1 MSDRIKTLYGQL
13 VRNGY
18 DLGGY
23 EKFNA
28 AMHDSNRRRS
38 LYNQLVANRA
48 DLGGYEKFSSVVETA
63 PRTTP
68 SAPQKKRDVVADTI
82 NMLRT
87 PSSQYTRPQP
97 SKSAGTFE
105 MPSKYDVYHN
115 MPDAV
120 KRYQTPTPLKPEAV
134 MPSVPSGAAESVW
147 AAADKAAG
155 AEVRKKVDEG
165 WSWDKILRMLS
176 SGASVTGGLG
186 DDNAQAIET
195 TSVAHLKTHDL
206 QKLSDQAWAALG
218 SKQQQSIINDSY
230 IYLKE
235 QYPDAD
241 DKALVDAAR
250 KMARAKSDEQ
260 MYNLAVEK
268 NMPKSVGEFF
278 LRKAA
283 AASSFGSLSKGY
295 ASMMA
300 GTRGDME
307 AEDTAL
313 QKYGAKHKV
322 ADIAG
327 SVAGFAVDPLTYAS
341 GAVGGAATKVTLWAG
356 GKVLSEAAARKMS
369 QTLGGKL
376 LLGAVSGAANFGTFE
391 AGGEALNQYKWGGT
405 LNVDPET
412 GRYVVG
418 DFSLGKVA
426 SQMGHGLTMGGLT
439 GAFGTWLGNVSTK
452 AAQATS
458 STLGKLGVRAGEL
471 GVGLVGEG
479 TIFATPEFIS
489 TYGDYND
496 VIKSVSDK
504 NSPNYIADDKER
516 SKYIAELKAQR
527 GERMMDIWQDNL
539 AMIAGFKAQH
549 AIKSAGRTISELA
562 ASRRGKV
569 GFVERM
575 GRMLDGHP
583 SLALSKEEQT
593 ELDKHGYG
601 DLTQMVK
608 EYKAYAQK
616 DGDLPYNKITQLLND
631 KNVSEAARAK
641 MYYYVTG
648 HSLPMSAVIA
658 SNVIDNGDKT
668 YTVQSLGDNGV
679 ITSRTY
685 GSRKRADYEKARI
698 DRQAELNGVAMAEQM
713 FDNMDKAERLKAVCT
728 RLAQDKGVSPETL
741 LWLTRKDPKQMTAA
755 EKRWIKEIEDA
766 ANEDA
771 PQGENATVR
780 HIKGVILDEY
790 GVDVDKA
797 LRKAADSRT
806 DAEKTA
812 ISAYN
817 NELAQAVA
825 ERKNAI
831 SQGETTDAYRRGYEA
846 DTQGMRDAYVAQMY
860 EPSEDNAETLR
871 GVESQIM
878 ESAKYQ
884 AALERDEL
892 TQMTHKD
899 GSIHLAT
906 LKEKDKDGNG
916 KQVYIVDGDIVM
928 KEDGSG
934 IDADASSK
942 SVIIYD
948 PATGEKKMVSPTAVD
963 GIESLGEVKTA
974 EQREAEINAR
984 MQDTIQRGKDWLEG
998 NVANPVGMQIQLGD
1012 GRIATIEAMHEDGKS
1027 AIATLPDGT
1036 QFLVPKDVL
1045 QRIVNNGQYA
1055 DYKARR
1061 DAEAGKREAEQDTE
1075 SAPETATEGGQP
1087 LPEESSPKE
1096 EESREY
1102 AQGDVFDVVVDGNK
1116 MHAEIVSPKDADG
1129 RFVVNVD
1136 DGESMRTLYVTPEE
1150 LAAMEYREE
1159 SSPKAEET
1167 RLATEGSSEKAL
1179 ERGEQPTEEHTPTAL
1194 ERIPRDEKGN
1204 AQFHD
1209 VDTETA
1215 WDGLVEMSG
1224 NEETAHRVAE
1234 ASLANAERKLK
1245 AAKAL
1250 KEKGETPEELL
1261 RSIRENEAAVA
1272 EAQRTVDA
1280 WKAIVG
1286 EKSRREEAA
1295 KAEAERIATEKAEAE
1310 RKAAEERERAE
1321 AEEKARIEA
1330 EKKEAERIA
1339 AEKAEE
1345 EARVEAERKAE
1356 EERIAKQK
1364 AEEKTEEAESDKEE
1378 AEKQMDDEEPKPV
1391 GSGVFGNIYN
1401 QFKGKVKEAFD
1412 FLMKHKGGDLLGV
1425 FHRKDVGDI
1434 DLVWGDENG
1443 GLAHILNKH
1452 VGEGKSFANVDEAMS
1467 HIQNIIGTGKNDFED
1482 GDKIVFRKGSELVT
1496 VRKNF
1501 REGGKK
1507 IADKNWVLTA
1517 YDKEAADN
1525 GNRVTTKV
1533 IEGKAT
1539 PHTASIGKGS
1549 KKAEKKQKKQSVFD
1563 KAKEIADK
1571 EEKKRKAE
1579 AEDDSAL
1586 GQATRAV
1593 GKKKKVNL
1601 FKYTASK
1608 IISYPALRG
1617 VHYANGYAYAS
1628 DGYIL
1633 FKEKAD
1639 YPKEW
1644 EGTTRDKDGNLIDGK
1659 YPDTEKAIHRLV
1671 HIPDKEAVSLPS
1683 KEVLDF
1689 AIAASKKLKGEA
1701 IPVAIDGIFFNAVNL
1716 KKFLEAVASK
1726 GMDKV
1731 VYRHPMLYATNGK
1744 DEIVMMPTVNTL
1756 EGALDIADRME
1767 SAGLPKE
1774 QIDAWKAHIE
1784 AADKKMSLEDFKK
1797 AVENAKKEGVR
1808 HTEAEKPKE
1817 QPLTEAERKDAE
1829 EVAGALGY
1837 RVEWVDTMEENGT
1850 IDADKKVIR
1859 IAKDAE
1865 NPLVQVLGHEVAHG
1879 VRRMI
1884 GGKFRALQKAAK
1896 EVVGEKEW
1904 NERIGKK
1911 RKLNAYA
1918 EGKLAEEVTCDIVG
1932 EALNNNDAL
1941 KRLAESLRGER
1952 GILARLRDAVVR
1964 MVEYFKNR
1972 GDKEGVRRMK
1982 AADKLLAELESALKE
1997 GVAPEQVKPEGVDRS
2012 EREGKKDDKT
2022 LYGVHNISEDKLR
2035 KAMKL
2040 GGLANPSMAVVD
2052 KDKGTHEGFGAISLI
2067 APSSLVDKQTGHT
2080 AGTWITDA
2088 YTQRYPSVERVMSD
2102 KGYEKFKSWVDGLDF
2117 AEKEKKEIMRQA
2129 TDAMESDKDLAWELM
2144 YLREK
2149 GVDVKGYTSEVDYPW
2164 EKIIEEYPSVEDII
2178 KAMDHNAELKETVTK
2193 LAKVEITVPIY
2204 KAVSADVRRRFK
2216 EETGEN
2222 ASPLNPIIRKR
2233 THDIYNRDYAPKL
2246 LDENGMPKASDVRK
2260 VIGQMVEKY
2269 NATKKVDF
2277 NKSKSK
2283 ASTYVHDNGL
2293 YADYLKWQ
2301 EGKLEEF
2308 GTQGRIFRGYKND
2321 GTRKYVP
2328 ETLSNVSKAM
2338 KEESQGQTNGSEY
2351 TSFGSFIAKLA
2362 PRVDSKEEMRGS
2374 KSRLD
2379 ADEAKQEFYEK
2390 WESTYYDLAK
2400 ELHSDV
2406 FSGEARLHDI
2416 VLQSDPK
2423 RYAKKEY
2430 GITLS
2435 PSFLKRLEALKK
2447 AIREDLKS
2455 AYFETKFERPV
2466 MLNEFAAAVVPK
2478 GIGDDVRKG
2487 LEDAGLVLYEY
2498 DPAKKGDRERAA
2510 NEASASDGIRFNRSE
2525 KTELTAEEREL
2536 RDNLVERMRKGG
2548 LDVVT
2553 DSEEMQRVIDTE
2565 NERTRNMFVG
2575 EKGATEADKAEEAS
2589 TRLDNLSVARRMEGA
2604 EKDAKAIKMATGW
2617 ERGTDGKWR
2626 YETSDIK
2633 LKPFEEWMNKKNLK
2647 LGDIIDSD
2655 SGLFEMY
2662 PELKDFKVTRGKG
2675 KSTNAAIYTGLG
2687 KIEINF
2693 SKFKPYMSIPSNREK
2708 IDGILHRVINH
2719 EIQHAIQDSEGFAQG
2734 VSPNAFRPDAPVGK
2748 LREMEEADGRMVE
2761 RYNAMSYTEKAL
2773 GEGVRLKERILENRK
2788 EYNALASKYR
2798 FGMDGYTR
2806 AAGEV
2811 EARNTE
2817 KRIGM
2822 TEEERK
2828 ASLASETEDVARED
2842 QILLGVD
2849 NADGEQRFL
2858 RTADGEVYGLVK
2870 DGRIYLDP
2878 KVATSETAVHEY
2890 THLWGDMLRRKDSE
2904 QWSHTVKELKN
2915 SVLWEEVKELY
2926 PELKTDDE
2934 IADEVLSTFSGRRGA
2949 ERLRE
2954 EARRVADGDGGVF
2967 TKAKAMAALENV
2979 KNAIARFWE
2988 GVARMF
2994 GINRYRSAEE
3004 LADMAMKDLLDSKNP
3019 MKDESGMRKRGE
3031 VGETLATSGTY
3042 FSGGGLLEAGLKGA
3056 IDPKVAVEFSEKI
3069 AGVYADNHGNHIVVA
3084 DVRDV
3089 DPKKLVGAVDGGEV
3103 QYFHASPVCK
3113 NFSKAKREGG
3123 EVELDK
3129 ETALSTA
3136 EFIAKTRPKVVT
3148 IENVKGYRNSE
3159 ALKIITDELTRQGYD
3174 WDADVYNTADYGG
3187 YTKRER
3193 LIVRAKRD
3201 GKLPPKPEKLPE
3213 ELRKKGWYSA
3223 VEDLIPHL
3231 EEKKTGVPQ
3240 GTDERL
3246 KNSGIDYRTIDKP
3259 LYVFG
3264 RGYANKTVGH
3274 AFADELLPTL
3284 TTGGGD
3290 IIIMPDGRVLKASP
3304 RVLAR
3309 VTGLPDTYKMPETDQ
3324 LSHTIV
3330 GNGIP
3335 TQLTE
3340 GVIAPLLDNA
3350 IPSAERATKRE
3361 SVFDVA
3367 DRVSQ
3372 NLEERTRAMGSR
3384 VEKRMADVAQKLE
3397 GKELSME
3404 QKAVVDVFSGKSD
3417 NQKFSVERED
3427 GKKQT
3432 YLLKQGNEEKA
3443 GAKHSLYRHYG
3454 TNTGV
3459 ITADDVLKIPQV
3471 LERGERIEKAKGGK
3485 KMAVYTM
3492 DVDGAKFTVY
3502 TRIGKD
3508 YETIDDFYSN
3518 KKGSERYVLRNTDGV
3533 NNTPEGAHNPDSEP
3547 SAKVEDK
3554 SESPKLFGEEIID
3567 DGKKGSDST
3576 DRSVRENPKNE
3587 DKPRYS
3593 RKPGESIF
3601 DYASRVSEDVDRS
3614 VRERVSARDEYEK
3627 KVKSKGFQTKEA
3639 LQNSMLGLQEF
3650 MSAIDHASGNKRYIE
3665 DIPDF
3670 ENPILGENRLSS
3682 VNKEEMHQVAKTQF
3696 KPLMSAVAKLSGNGK
3711 ESGEL
3716 YDYMFAKHGLERDA
3730 VMRQREAQK
3739 EFDKYQKANPKG
3751 TKTIGDF
3758 VASLEGKDYAGLT
3771 ALTAEDGRV
3780 KSIQSQIDA
3789 IDEQMEVTDNQ
3800 LLLHYLGGQK
3810 KRLKVDLL
3818 NAARDAA
3825 DDIRKAFESNPS
3837 HDRSDINELWSR
3849 VNEVNGN
3856 TLRKLYESGMLTKEA
3871 YNDISSM
3878 YTNYIPMRGFDQT
3891 TSADA
3896 YAYLTHGDS
3905 AFNAPIKTAKGR
3917 SSKADNPIAYM
3928 QAMAE
3933 SAIMQGN
3940 RNVLVKQKMLNFVRN
3955 HPSDLASV
3963 SDVWLQYDS
3972 VADEWKPV
3980 FPDNIDANDSA
3991 SVVAQKMKAFED
4003 KMEQRAENFPNL
4015 VIRSNEAPDIPYK
4028 VVEKGQLNEHQVL
4041 VKQNGKSYII
4051 TVNGSP
4057 RAAQAANGLTN
4068 PDTDLTGA
4076 IGKVFEGAEAL
4087 NRQLSS
4093 LYTTL
4098 NPDFIGSNYVRDAL
4112 YSNTMVYVKEGAKY
4126 GGFFNLNFAKY
4137 NPAEMANLYA
4147 RYNKGSLDTSNETHR
4162 LFLEFMQNGGET
4174 GFVNLKQIEK
4184 RKSEIAK
4191 AIKRDGRISAA
4202 QIWGGLSDAVD
4213 FANRAVENSARFA
4226 AYVTSRKSGRSV
4238 GRSVYD
4244 AKEISVNFNRK
4255 GSGSKFMGAEGQTKA
4270 GNAAAFVSGA
4280 GRGLYIF
4287 WNAGL
4292 QGLTNFSRQIGRHPG
4307 RALTLASL
4315 LFGFGALMSYLGNR
4329 DDDDENNYF
4338 NLPKYIR
4345 RSNVCYK
4352 IGDLFVTIPLPVEYR
4367 AFYGL
4372 GELASSTLAGK
4383 EDGTTKDI
4391 AKEAVS
4397 QVSQLFPIDFVE
4409 GGGGLHALIPSA
4421 VKPIVEAETNTAWTG
4436 LPIYKDNDFN
4446 KNMPEYTKVYKTA
4459 NGYLVEIA
4467 RALNDATGG
4476 NKYKKGFI
4484 DINPAK
4490 MEYVLKGMLGGA
4502 FSFPDKLVKT
4512 TETIMGDR
4520 EFDWRN
4526 TPFANRFVKNADE
4539 RTEYK
4544 SLNEQYFKLKDEMDV
4559 VKQQLKGFE
4568 KEADAGNEKYE
4579 KALLQLEDSK
4589 DYERLELFK
4598 DYEKE
4603 LKGLNDELKE
4613 LRMSPD
4619 YDKAEEKELQKEIAE
4634 QQRQLLDEMREIKK

>member
-1 MSDRIKTLYGQL
+1 MYVKLLTNNFLS
-13 VRNGY
+13 
-18 DLGGY
+18 
-23 EKFNA
+23 EKA
-28 AMHDSNRRRS
+28 VGKSES
-38 LYNQLVANRA
+38 
-48 DLGGYEKFSSVVETA
+48 K
-63 PRTTP
+63 
-68 SAPQKKRDVVADTI
+68 DVHLAV
-82 NMLRT
+82 LR
-87 PSSQYTRPQP
+87 
-97 SKSAGTFE
+97 
-105 MPSKYDVYHN
+105 V
-115 MPDAV
+115 
-120 KRYQTPTPLKPEAV
+120 LPEV
-134 MPSVPSGAAESVW
+134 IRESVD
-147 AAADKAAG
+147 AERHADY
-155 AEVRKKVDEG
+155 RK
-165 WSWDKILRMLS
+165 
-176 SGASVTGGLG
+176 
-186 DDNAQAIET
+186 
-195 TSVAHLKTHDL
+195 
-206 QKLSDQAWAALG
+206 
-218 SKQQQSIINDSY
+218 
-230 IYLKE
+230 
-235 QYPDAD
+235 
-241 DKALVDAAR
+241 
-250 KMARAKSDEQ
+250 
-260 MYNLAVEK
+260 
-268 NMPKSVGEFF
+268 GE
-278 LRKAA
+278 
-283 AASSFGSLSKGY
+283 
-295 ASMMA
+295 
-300 GTRGDME
+300 
-307 AEDTAL
+307 
-313 QKYGAKHKV
+313 
-322 ADIAG
+322 
-327 SVAGFAVDPLTYAS
+327 
-341 GAVGGAATKVTLWAG
+341 G
-356 GKVLSEAAARKMS
+356 GK
-369 QTLGGKL
+369 
-376 LLGAVSGAANFGTFE
+376 GTE
-391 AGGEALNQYKWGGT
+391 
-405 LNVDPET
+405 
-412 GRYVVG
+412 
-418 DFSLGKVA
+418 
-426 SQMGHGLTMGGLT
+426 
-439 GAFGTWLGNVSTK
+439 
-452 AAQATS
+452 
-458 STLGKLGVRAGEL
+458 
-471 GVGLVGEG
+471 
-479 TIFATPEFIS
+479 
-489 TYGDYND
+489 
-496 VIKSVSDK
+496 
-504 NSPNYIADDKER
+504 
-516 SKYIAELKAQR
+516 
-527 GERMMDIWQDNL
+527 GERRD
-539 AMIAGFKAQH
+539 
-549 AIKSAGRTISELA
+549 AGRIVA
-562 ASRRGKV
+562 VNQGK
-569 GFVERM
+569 R
-575 GRMLDGHP
+575 
-583 SLALSKEEQT
+583 
-593 ELDKHGYG
+593 
-601 DLTQMVK
+601 
-608 EYKAYAQK
+608 
-616 DGDLPYNKITQLLND
+616 
-631 KNVSEAARAK
+631 
-641 MYYYVTG
+641 
-648 HSLPMSAVIA
+648 
-658 SNVIDNGDKT
+658 
-668 YTVQSLGDNGV
+668 
-679 ITSRTY
+679 
-685 GSRKRADYEKARI
+685 
-698 DRQAELNGVAMAEQM
+698 
-713 FDNMDKAERLKAVCT
+713 
-728 RLAQDKGVSPETL
+728 
-741 LWLTRKDPKQMTAA
+741 
-755 EKRWIKEIEDA
+755 
-766 ANEDA
+766 
-771 PQGENATVR
+771 
-780 HIKGVILDEY
+780 
-790 GVDVDKA
+790 
-797 LRKAADSRT
+797 
-806 DAEKTA
+806 
-812 ISAYN
+812 
-817 NELAQAVA
+817 
-825 ERKNAI
+825 
-831 SQGETTDAYRRGYEA
+831 
-846 DTQGMRDAYVAQMY
+846 
-860 EPSEDNAETLR
+860 
-871 GVESQIM
+871 
-878 ESAKYQ
+878 
-884 AALERDEL
+884 
-892 TQMTHKD
+892 
-899 GSIHLAT
+899 
-906 LKEKDKDGNG
+906 
-916 KQVYIVDGDIVM
+916 
-928 KEDGSG
+928 DGSG
-934 IDADASSK
+934 VDADASSK

-984 MQDTIQRGKDWLEG
+984 MQDTIQRSKDWLEG

-1036 QFLVPKDVL
+1036 QFLVPNDVL

-1061 DAEAGKREAEQDTE
+1061 DAEASKREAEQSTE
-1075 SAPETATEGGQP
+1075 SAPETATEGGQS
-1087 LPEESSPKE
+1087 LPEEASPK

-1150 LAAMEYREE
+1150 LATMEYKEPKEE
-1159 SSPKAEET
+1159 PLTESENPRTIDTEEPPISN
-1167 RLATEGSSEKAL
+1167 AA
-1179 ERGEQPTEEHTPTAL
+1179 PTEHTPTAL

-1224 NEETAHRVAE
+1224 NEETAHKVAE

-1261 RSIRENEAAVA
+1261 RSIKENEAAAA

-1321 AEEKARIEA
+1321 KEEKTRIEA

-1356 EERIAKQK
+1356 EERKTKEEERKERDENGQPFVVSSDGTTTFGEITEDTGLTAAPIKLSEGVADEKGNGYGLRHIEARHGDQIRKAGFSSVEEFVKYVASNYDKHNIKIGKKRANGVQTYLIQAEDEHSNMLYVELSKDGSYWNVNSGGIFRKGYAEKKKDVGQNTEHPTSATTLQDKSFVQTDNDNGSQSADTHSDKQHPSADK
-1364 AEEKTEEAESDKEE
+1364 GTTLAADQQTSDKESTKKVADSEGENTLKAKIE
-1378 AEKQMDDEEPKPV
+1378 AASADVNTEPTEA
-1391 GSGVFGNIYN
+1391 
-1401 QFKGKVKEAFD
+1401 QKEAGNYKKGHVQVGTFD
-1412 FLMKHKGGDLLGV
+1412 ITIEQPEGSIRRGTDADGKKWESKMHNTYGYFRGTEGVDGDHIDVFLSNDIDGWNGRKVFVVDQYNPDGTFDEHKVMLGFNDMDEAKSDYLANYEKGWENGRRIDISSTNIEDFEKWIDSSHRKTKPFSEYSSVNKETVATDKGGE
-1425 FHRKDVGDI
+1425 K
-1434 DLVWGDENG
+1434 
-1443 GLAHILNKH
+1443 
-1452 VGEGKSFANVDEAMS
+1452 
-1467 HIQNIIGTGKNDFED
+1467 
-1482 GDKIVFRKGSELVT
+1482 
-1496 VRKNF
+1496 
-1501 REGGKK
+1501 
-1507 IADKNWVLTA
+1507 
-1517 YDKEAADN
+1517 
-1525 GNRVTTKV
+1525 
-1533 IEGKAT
+1533 
-1539 PHTASIGKGS
+1539 P
-1549 KKAEKKQKKQSVFD
+1549 EKKQEKQSVFD

-1579 AEDDSAL
+1579 AD
-1586 GQATRAV
+1586 
-1593 GKKKKVNL
+1593 
-1601 FKYTASK
+1601 
-1608 IISYPALRG
+1608 
-1617 VHYANGYAYAS
+1617 
-1628 DGYIL
+1628 
-1633 FKEKAD
+1633 
-1639 YPKEW
+1639 
-1644 EGTTRDKDGNLIDGK
+1644 
-1659 YPDTEKAIHRLV
+1659 
-1671 HIPDKEAVSLPS
+1671 
-1683 KEVLDF
+1683 
-1689 AIAASKKLKGEA
+1689 
-1701 IPVAIDGIFFNAVNL
+1701 
-1716 KKFLEAVASK
+1716 
-1726 GMDKV
+1726 
-1731 VYRHPMLYATNGK
+1731 
-1744 DEIVMMPTVNTL
+1744 
-1756 EGALDIADRME
+1756 
-1767 SAGLPKE
+1767 
-1774 QIDAWKAHIE
+1774 
-1784 AADKKMSLEDFKK
+1784 
-1797 AVENAKKEGVR
+1797 
-1808 HTEAEKPKE
+1808 KPK
-1817 QPLTEAERKDAE
+1817 QKPLTEAERKDAE

-1837 RVEWVDTMEENGT
+1837 RVEWVDTMAENGT

-1879 VRRMI
+1879 VKRMD
-1884 GGKFRALQKAAK
+1884 GGKFKALQKAAM

-1904 NERIGKK
+1904 NERIEKK

-1932 EALNNNDAL
+1932 EALNDKDAL

-1952 GILARLRDAVVR
+1952 GILARLRDAVAR

-1982 AADKLLAELESALKE
+1982 AADKLLAEFESALKE
-1997 GVAPEQVKPEGVDRS
+1997 GVAPEQVKPEDVDRS
-2012 EREGKKDDKT
+2012 VRE
-2022 LYGVHNISEDKLR
+2022 
-2035 KAMKL
+2035 
-2040 GGLANPSMAVVD
+2040 
-2052 KDKGTHEGFGAISLI
+2052 
-2067 APSSLVDKQTGHT
+2067 
-2080 AGTWITDA
+2080 
-2088 YTQRYPSVERVMSD
+2088 
-2102 KGYEKFKSWVDGLDF
+2102 
-2117 AEKEKKEIMRQA
+2117 
-2129 TDAMESDKDLAWELM
+2129 
-2144 YLREK
+2144 
-2149 GVDVKGYTSEVDYPW
+2149 
-2164 EKIIEEYPSVEDII
+2164 
-2178 KAMDHNAELKETVTK
+2178 
-2193 LAKVEITVPIY
+2193 
-2204 KAVSADVRRRFK
+2204 
-2216 EETGEN
+2216 
-2222 ASPLNPIIRKR
+2222 
-2233 THDIYNRDYAPKL
+2233 
-2246 LDENGMPKASDVRK
+2246 
-2260 VIGQMVEKY
+2260 
-2269 NATKKVDF
+2269 
-2277 NKSKSK
+2277 
-2283 ASTYVHDNGL
+2283 
-2293 YADYLKWQ
+2293 
-2301 EGKLEEF
+2301 
-2308 GTQGRIFRGYKND
+2308 
-2321 GTRKYVP
+2321 
-2328 ETLSNVSKAM
+2328 
-2338 KEESQGQTNGSEY
+2338 
-2351 TSFGSFIAKLA
+2351 
-2362 PRVDSKEEMRGS
+2362 
-2374 KSRLD
+2374 
-2379 ADEAKQEFYEK
+2379 
-2390 WESTYYDLAK
+2390 
-2400 ELHSDV
+2400 
-2406 FSGEARLHDI
+2406 
-2416 VLQSDPK
+2416 
-2423 RYAKKEY
+2423 
-2430 GITLS
+2430 
-2435 PSFLKRLEALKK
+2435 
-2447 AIREDLKS
+2447 
-2455 AYFETKFERPV
+2455 
-2466 MLNEFAAAVVPK
+2466 
-2478 GIGDDVRKG
+2478 
-2487 LEDAGLVLYEY
+2487 
-2498 DPAKKGDRERAA
+2498 
-2510 NEASASDGIRFNRSE
+2510 NRSE

-2575 EKGATEADKAEEAS
+2575 EKGATEADKAEEVS
-2589 TRLDNLSVARRMEGA
+2589 TRLDNLSVARRMEEA
-2604 EKDAKAIKMATGW
+2604 KKDAKTIKMATGW
-2617 ERGTDGKWR
+2617 ERGSDGKWR

-2633 LKPFEEWMNKKNLK
+2633 PKPFEEWMDKKNLK

-2662 PELKDFKVTRGKG
+2662 PKLKDFKVTRGKG

-2708 IDGILHRVINH
+2708 INGILHRVINH

-2734 VSPNAFRPDAPVGK
+2734 VSPNAFRPDAPIGK
-2748 LREMEEADGRMVE
+2748 LIEMEEADGRMVE

-2822 TEEERK
+2822 TEEERR

-2858 RTADGEVYGLVK
+2858 RTAGGEVYGLVK

-2878 KVATSETAVHEY
+2878 KVATAETAVHEY

-2954 EARRVADGDGGVF
+2954 EARRVAEGDGGVF
-2967 TKAKAMAALENV
+2967 TKAKAIETLERV
-2979 KNAIARFWE
+2979 KEAIARFWE

-3042 FSGGGLLEAGLKGA
+3042 FSGGGLLEAGLKGV

-3174 WDADVYNTADYGG
+3174 WDADVYNAADYGG

-3372 NLEERTRAMGSR
+3372 NLDERTRAMRSDEIDRKYPNWLDGTTTDSGR
-3384 VEKRMADVAQKLE
+3384 HSTQVEGTR
-3397 GKELSME
+3397 
-3404 QKAVVDVFSGKSD
+3404 
-3417 NQKFSVERED
+3417 R
-3427 GKKQT
+3427 T
-3432 YLLKQGNEEKA
+3432 YNKVG
-3443 GAKHSLYRHYG
+3443 
-3454 TNTGV
+3454 
-3459 ITADDVLKIPQV
+3459 DW
-3471 LERGERIEKAKGGK
+3471 IEKN
-3485 KMAVYTM
+3485 
-3492 DVDGAKFTVY
+3492 
-3502 TRIGKD
+3502 IGKD
-3508 YETIDDFYSN
+3508 VKILDASSGLGYGTADLKKRGFNIEDVEPYQSEERKKNNPATYSSYDDIPKDYDVIISN
-3518 KKGSERYVLRNTDGV
+3518 AVLNVIPDNWRRDVLHNMADHLKPGGIMFINTRK
-3533 NNTPEGAHNPDSEP
+3533 A
-3547 SAKVEDK
+3547 
-3554 SESPKLFGEEIID
+3554 GEERSIKDKIELD
-3567 DGKKGSDST
+3567 SPQEVLVKRNGKIASYQRFFAPKELKEWVEKELGNGYEVETANDNNSGTKGLAAVVVKKTDADI

-3587 DKPRYS
+3587 DKPRFS

-3789 IDEQMEVTDNQ
+3789 IDEQMKATDDQ
-3800 LLLHYLGGQK
+3800 LLLRKLGGQK

-3825 DDIRKAFESNPS
+3825 DDIRKAFESDPN
-3837 HDRSDINELWSR
+3837 HNLSDINELWSR

-3980 FPDNIDANDSA
+3980 FPDNIGANDSA
-3991 SVVAQKMKAFED
+3991 SVVAKKMEAFED
-4003 KMEQRAENFPNL
+4003 KMKQMAEKHPDL
-4015 VIRSNEAPDIPYK
+4015 VQRSNEAPDIPYK

-4076 IGKVFEGAEAL
+4076 VGKVFEGAEAL

-4126 GGFFNLNFAKY
+4126 GGSFNLNFAKY

-4255 GSGSKFMGAEGQTKA
+4255 GSGRNWWKDNVGTSRFYDTEIGLVEINRASVGSSLAHRYSQVKLDVITSLAEGFN
-4270 GNAAAFVSGA
+4270 NAVYFGSM
-4280 GRGLYIF
+4280 
-4287 WNAGL
+4287 
-4292 QGLTNFSRQIGRHPG
+4292 QDFSRQEGVKSHYFAYPIN
-4307 RALTLASL
+4307 
-4315 LFGFGALMSYLGNR
+4315 YNGNR
-4329 DDDDENNYF
+4329 NYVF
-4338 NLPKYIR
+4338 
-4345 RSNVCYK
+4345 C
-4352 IGDLFVTIPLPVEYR
+4352 R
-4367 AFYGL
+4367 AMQDANKSRLYVHEVF
-4372 GELASSTLAGK
+4372 LADNIEKGNTLQTAASQPHG
-4383 EDGTTKDI
+4383 GITLYKDI
-4391 AKEAVS
+4391 LANVLAANVTNDSETS
-4397 QVSQLFPIDFVE
+4397 
-4409 GGGGLHALIPSA
+4409 
-4421 VKPIVEAETNTAWTG
+4421 KPC
-4436 LPIYKDNDFN
+4436 
-4446 KNMPEYTKVYKTA
+4446 
-4459 NGYLVEIA
+4459 
-4467 RALNDATGG
+4467 
-4476 NKYKKGFI
+4476 
-4484 DINPAK
+4484 
-4490 MEYVLKGMLGGA
+4490 
-4502 FSFPDKLVKT
+4502 FSRKPG
-4512 TETIMGDR
+4512 ESI
-4520 EFDWRN
+4520 FDY
-4526 TPFANRFVKNADE
+4526 A
-4539 RTEYK
+4539 
-4544 SLNEQYFKLKDEMDV
+4544 S
-4559 VKQQLKGFE
+4559 
-4568 KEADAGNEKYE
+4568 
-4579 KALLQLEDSK
+4579 
-4589 DYERLELFK
+4589 
-4598 DYEKE
+4598 
-4603 LKGLNDELKE
+4603 
-4613 LRMSPD
+4613 RMSED
-4619 YDKAEEKELQKEIAE
+4619 VDRSVCEG
-4634 QQRQLLDEMREIKK
+4634 R

>member
-1 MSDRIKTLYGQL
+1 M
-13 VRNGY
+13 
-18 DLGGY
+18 
-23 EKFNA
+23 
-28 AMHDSNRRRS
+28 
-38 LYNQLVANRA
+38 
-48 DLGGYEKFSSVVETA
+48 
-63 PRTTP
+63 
-68 SAPQKKRDVVADTI
+68 
-82 NMLRT
+82 
-87 PSSQYTRPQP
+87 
-97 SKSAGTFE
+97 
-105 MPSKYDVYHN
+105 
-115 MPDAV
+115 
-120 KRYQTPTPLKPEAV
+120 
-134 MPSVPSGAAESVW
+134 
-147 AAADKAAG
+147 
-155 AEVRKKVDEG
+155 
-165 WSWDKILRMLS
+165 
-176 SGASVTGGLG
+176 
-186 DDNAQAIET
+186 
-195 TSVAHLKTHDL
+195 
-206 QKLSDQAWAALG
+206 
-218 SKQQQSIINDSY
+218 
-230 IYLKE
+230 
-235 QYPDAD
+235 
-241 DKALVDAAR
+241 
-250 KMARAKSDEQ
+250 
-260 MYNLAVEK
+260 
-268 NMPKSVGEFF
+268 
-278 LRKAA
+278 
-283 AASSFGSLSKGY
+283 
-295 ASMMA
+295 
-300 GTRGDME
+300 
-307 AEDTAL
+307 
-313 QKYGAKHKV
+313 
-322 ADIAG
+322 
-327 SVAGFAVDPLTYAS
+327 
-341 GAVGGAATKVTLWAG
+341 
-356 GKVLSEAAARKMS
+356 
-369 QTLGGKL
+369 
-376 LLGAVSGAANFGTFE
+376 
-391 AGGEALNQYKWGGT
+391 
-405 LNVDPET
+405 
-412 GRYVVG
+412 
-418 DFSLGKVA
+418 
-426 SQMGHGLTMGGLT
+426 
-439 GAFGTWLGNVSTK
+439 
-452 AAQATS
+452 
-458 STLGKLGVRAGEL
+458 
-471 GVGLVGEG
+471 
-479 TIFATPEFIS
+479 
-489 TYGDYND
+489 
-496 VIKSVSDK
+496 
-504 NSPNYIADDKER
+504 
-516 SKYIAELKAQR
+516 
-527 GERMMDIWQDNL
+527 
-539 AMIAGFKAQH
+539 
-549 AIKSAGRTISELA
+549 
-562 ASRRGKV
+562 
-569 GFVERM
+569 
-575 GRMLDGHP
+575 
-583 SLALSKEEQT
+583 
-593 ELDKHGYG
+593 
-601 DLTQMVK
+601 
-608 EYKAYAQK
+608 
-616 DGDLPYNKITQLLND
+616 
-631 KNVSEAARAK
+631 
-641 MYYYVTG
+641 
-648 HSLPMSAVIA
+648 
-658 SNVIDNGDKT
+658 
-668 YTVQSLGDNGV
+668 
-679 ITSRTY
+679 
-685 GSRKRADYEKARI
+685 
-698 DRQAELNGVAMAEQM
+698 
-713 FDNMDKAERLKAVCT
+713 
-728 RLAQDKGVSPETL
+728 
-741 LWLTRKDPKQMTAA
+741 
-755 EKRWIKEIEDA
+755 
-766 ANEDA
+766 
-771 PQGENATVR
+771 
-780 HIKGVILDEY
+780 
-790 GVDVDKA
+790 
-797 LRKAADSRT
+797 
-806 DAEKTA
+806 
-812 ISAYN
+812 
-817 NELAQAVA
+817 
-825 ERKNAI
+825 
-831 SQGETTDAYRRGYEA
+831 
-846 DTQGMRDAYVAQMY
+846 
-860 EPSEDNAETLR
+860 
-871 GVESQIM
+871 
-878 ESAKYQ
+878 
-884 AALERDEL
+884 
-892 TQMTHKD
+892 
-899 GSIHLAT
+899 
-906 LKEKDKDGNG
+906 
-916 KQVYIVDGDIVM
+916 
-928 KEDGSG
+928 
-934 IDADASSK
+934 
-942 SVIIYD
+942 
-948 PATGEKKMVSPTAVD
+948 
-963 GIESLGEVKTA
+963 
-974 EQREAEINAR
+974 
-984 MQDTIQRGKDWLEG
+984 
-998 NVANPVGMQIQLGD
+998 
-1012 GRIATIEAMHEDGKS
+1012 
-1027 AIATLPDGT
+1027 
-1036 QFLVPKDVL
+1036 
-1045 QRIVNNGQYA
+1045 
-1055 DYKARR
+1055 
-1061 DAEAGKREAEQDTE
+1061 
-1075 SAPETATEGGQP
+1075 
-1087 LPEESSPKE
+1087 
-1096 EESREY
+1096 
-1102 AQGDVFDVVVDGNK
+1102 
-1116 MHAEIVSPKDADG
+1116 
-1129 RFVVNVD
+1129 
-1136 DGESMRTLYVTPEE
+1136 
-1150 LAAMEYREE
+1150 
-1159 SSPKAEET
+1159 
-1167 RLATEGSSEKAL
+1167 
-1179 ERGEQPTEEHTPTAL
+1179 
-1194 ERIPRDEKGN
+1194 
-1204 AQFHD
+1204 
-1209 VDTETA
+1209 
-1215 WDGLVEMSG
+1215 
-1224 NEETAHRVAE
+1224 
-1234 ASLANAERKLK
+1234 K

-1261 RSIRENEAAVA
+1261 RSIKENEAAVA
-1272 EAQRTVDA
+1272 EAQREVDA
-1280 WKAIVG
+1280 WKAIVV
-1286 EKSRREEAA
+1286 EKARREEAA

-1321 AEEKARIEA
+1321 KEEKVRIEA

-1356 EERIAKQK
+1356 EERKTKEEERNERDENGQPFVVSSDGTTTFGEITEDTGLTVAPIKLSEGVADEKGNGYGLRHIEARHGDQIRKAGFSSVEEFIEQVAKNYDVIKEGSDRNGNKTYRLLLTDKHNNTLMIELSKDGSYWNVNTAGVFKKSYGKDKKEVYNRHTTVKQS
-1364 AEEKTEEAESDKEE
+1364 AETAETSQADEHSGTQSTSRMNVPTTSADKGTTLPADQQSSDKENTKKVADSEGENTLKAKIE
-1378 AEKQMDDEEPKPV
+1378 AASADVNTEPTEA
-1391 GSGVFGNIYN
+1391 
-1401 QFKGKVKEAFD
+1401 QKEAGNYKKGHVQVGTFD
-1412 FLMKHKGGDLLGV
+1412 ITIEQPEGSIRRGTDADGKQWEIKMHNTYGYFRGTEGVDGDHIDVFLSNDIDGWNGRKVFVVDQYNPDGTFDEHKVMLGFNDMDEAKSDYLANYEKGWENGRRITVSTTNLEDFEKWIDSSHRKTKPFSEYSSVNKETVATDKGG
-1425 FHRKDVGDI
+1425 
-1434 DLVWGDENG
+1434 E
-1443 GLAHILNKH
+1443 
-1452 VGEGKSFANVDEAMS
+1452 
-1467 HIQNIIGTGKNDFED
+1467 
-1482 GDKIVFRKGSELVT
+1482 
-1496 VRKNF
+1496 
-1501 REGGKK
+1501 
-1507 IADKNWVLTA
+1507 
-1517 YDKEAADN
+1517 
-1525 GNRVTTKV
+1525 
-1533 IEGKAT
+1533 
-1539 PHTASIGKGS
+1539 
-1549 KKAEKKQKKQSVFD
+1549 KAEKKQKKQSVFD

-1579 AEDDSAL
+1579 AEADSVL

-1601 FKYTASK
+1601 FKYTVSEK
-1608 IISYPALRG
+1608 NSIPVLRG

-1644 EGTTRDKDGNLIDGK
+1644 EGTTRDKNGNLIDGK

-1671 HIPDKEAVSLPS
+1671 HIPDKEVESLPS

-1689 AIAASKKLKGEA
+1689 AIAAGKKLKRET
-1701 IPVAIDGIFFNAVNL
+1701 IPVAVDGIFFNAVNL
-1716 KKFLEAVASK
+1716 KRFLEAVASK

-1744 DEIVMMPTVNTL
+1744 DEIVLMPTVNTL

-1767 SAGLPKE
+1767 SAGFPKE

-1784 AADKKMSLEDFKK
+1784 AADKKMSFDDFKK

-1829 EVAGALGY
+1829 EIAGALGY

-1879 VRRMI
+1879 VKRMD
-1884 GGKFRALQKAAK
+1884 GGKFKALQKAAM

-1904 NERIGKK
+1904 NERIEKK

-1932 EALNNNDAL
+1932 EALNDKDEL

-1952 GILARLRDAVVR
+1952 GILARLRDAVVG

-1972 GDKEGVRRMK
+1972 GDKDGVRRMK
-1982 AADKLLAELESALKE
+1982 AADKLLAEFEGALKE
-1997 GVAPEQVKPEGVDRS
+1997 GVAPEQVKPEGIERS
-2012 EREGKKDDKT
+2012 VRE
-2022 LYGVHNISEDKLR
+2022 S
-2035 KAMKL
+2035 
-2040 GGLANPSMAVVD
+2040 
-2052 KDKGTHEGFGAISLI
+2052 
-2067 APSSLVDKQTGHT
+2067 
-2080 AGTWITDA
+2080 
-2088 YTQRYPSVERVMSD
+2088 
-2102 KGYEKFKSWVDGLDF
+2102 
-2117 AEKEKKEIMRQA
+2117 
-2129 TDAMESDKDLAWELM
+2129 
-2144 YLREK
+2144 
-2149 GVDVKGYTSEVDYPW
+2149 
-2164 EKIIEEYPSVEDII
+2164 
-2178 KAMDHNAELKETVTK
+2178 
-2193 LAKVEITVPIY
+2193 
-2204 KAVSADVRRRFK
+2204 
-2216 EETGEN
+2216 
-2222 ASPLNPIIRKR
+2222 
-2233 THDIYNRDYAPKL
+2233 
-2246 LDENGMPKASDVRK
+2246 
-2260 VIGQMVEKY
+2260 
-2269 NATKKVDF
+2269 
-2277 NKSKSK
+2277 
-2283 ASTYVHDNGL
+2283 
-2293 YADYLKWQ
+2293 
-2301 EGKLEEF
+2301 
-2308 GTQGRIFRGYKND
+2308 
-2321 GTRKYVP
+2321 
-2328 ETLSNVSKAM
+2328 
-2338 KEESQGQTNGSEY
+2338 
-2351 TSFGSFIAKLA
+2351 
-2362 PRVDSKEEMRGS
+2362 
-2374 KSRLD
+2374 
-2379 ADEAKQEFYEK
+2379 
-2390 WESTYYDLAK
+2390 
-2400 ELHSDV
+2400 
-2406 FSGEARLHDI
+2406 
-2416 VLQSDPK
+2416 
-2423 RYAKKEY
+2423 
-2430 GITLS
+2430 
-2435 PSFLKRLEALKK
+2435 
-2447 AIREDLKS
+2447 
-2455 AYFETKFERPV
+2455 
-2466 MLNEFAAAVVPK
+2466 
-2478 GIGDDVRKG
+2478 
-2487 LEDAGLVLYEY
+2487 
-2498 DPAKKGDRERAA
+2498 
-2510 NEASASDGIRFNRSE
+2510 RSE
-2525 KTELTAEEREL
+2525 KTELTAAEREL

-2575 EKGATEADKAEEAS
+2575 EKGATEADKAEEVS
-2589 TRLDNLSVARRMEGA
+2589 TRLDNLSVARRMEKA
-2604 EKDAKAIKMATGW
+2604 KKDAKTIKMATGW
-2617 ERGTDGKWR
+2617 ERGSDGKWR

-2633 LKPFEEWMNKKNLK
+2633 PKPFEEWMNKKNLK

-2708 IDGILHRVINH
+2708 INGILHRVINH

-2734 VSPNAFRPDAPVGK
+2734 VSPNAFRPDAPIGK

-2822 TEEERK
+2822 TEEERR

-2858 RTADGEVYGLVK
+2858 RTADGKVYGLVK

-2878 KVATSETAVHEY
+2878 KVATAETAVHEY

-2954 EARRVADGDGGVF
+2954 EARRVADGEGGVF
-2967 TKAKAMAALENV
+2967 TKAKAIETLERV
-2979 KNAIARFWE
+2979 KEAIARFWE
-2988 GVARMF
+2988 GVAKMF

-3042 FSGGGLLEAGLKGA
+3042 FSGGGLLEAGLKGV

-3174 WDADVYNTADYGG
+3174 WDADVYNAADYGG

-3223 VEDLIPHL
+3223 EEDLIPHL

-3404 QKAVVDVFSGKSD
+3404 QKAVVDVFSGEKD
-3417 NQKFSVERED
+3417 NQKFSVERN
-3427 GKKQT
+3427 GVKQQF
-3432 YLLKQGNEEKA
+3432 LLKQGQEDKA

-3492 DVDGAKFTVY
+3492 DIDGVKYTVL
-3502 TRIGKD
+3502 TRVGKNN
-3508 YETIDDFYSN
+3508 EIVDDFYSN
-3518 KKGSERYVLRNTDGV
+3518 KKGSESSVYRNVENID
-3533 NNTPEGAHNPDSEP
+3533 NTPEGARRKDSEP

-3567 DGKKGSDST
+3567 DGKKGSDSI

-3650 MSAIDHASGNKRYIE
+3650 MSAIDHASGNKRHIE

-3730 VMRQREAQK
+3730 VMRQREAKK

-3771 ALTAEDGRV
+3771 ALAAEDGRV

-3789 IDEQMEVTDNQ
+3789 IDEQMKATDDQ
-3800 LLLHYLGGQK
+3800 LLLRKLGGQK

-3940 RNVLVKQKMLNFVRN
+3940 L
-3955 HPSDLASV
+3955 
-3963 SDVWLQYDS
+3963 
-3972 VADEWKPV
+3972 
-3980 FPDNIDANDSA
+3980 
-3991 SVVAQKMKAFED
+3991 
-4003 KMEQRAENFPNL
+4003 
-4015 VIRSNEAPDIPYK
+4015 
-4028 VVEKGQLNEHQVL
+4028 
-4041 VKQNGKSYII
+4041 
-4051 TVNGSP
+4051 
-4057 RAAQAANGLTN
+4057 
-4068 PDTDLTGA
+4068 
-4076 IGKVFEGAEAL
+4076 
-4087 NRQLSS
+4087 
-4093 LYTTL
+4093 
-4098 NPDFIGSNYVRDAL
+4098 
-4112 YSNTMVYVKEGAKY
+4112 
-4126 GGFFNLNFAKY
+4126 
-4137 NPAEMANLYA
+4137 
-4147 RYNKGSLDTSNETHR
+4147 
-4162 LFLEFMQNGGET
+4162 
-4174 GFVNLKQIEK
+4174 LKK
-4184 RKSEIAK
+4184 
-4191 AIKRDGRISAA
+4191 
-4202 QIWGGLSDAVD
+4202 
-4213 FANRAVENSARFA
+4213 
-4226 AYVTSRKSGRSV
+4226 
-4238 GRSVYD
+4238 
-4244 AKEISVNFNRK
+4244 
-4255 GSGSKFMGAEGQTKA
+4255 
-4270 GNAAAFVSGA
+4270 
-4280 GRGLYIF
+4280 
-4287 WNAGL
+4287 
-4292 QGLTNFSRQIGRHPG
+4292 
-4307 RALTLASL
+4307 
-4315 LFGFGALMSYLGNR
+4315 
-4329 DDDDENNYF
+4329 
-4338 NLPKYIR
+4338 
-4345 RSNVCYK
+4345 
-4352 IGDLFVTIPLPVEYR
+4352 
-4367 AFYGL
+4367 
-4372 GELASSTLAGK
+4372 
-4383 EDGTTKDI
+4383 
-4391 AKEAVS
+4391 
-4397 QVSQLFPIDFVE
+4397 
-4409 GGGGLHALIPSA
+4409 
-4421 VKPIVEAETNTAWTG
+4421 
-4436 LPIYKDNDFN
+4436 
-4446 KNMPEYTKVYKTA
+4446 
-4459 NGYLVEIA
+4459 
-4467 RALNDATGG
+4467 
-4476 NKYKKGFI
+4476 
-4484 DINPAK
+4484 
-4490 MEYVLKGMLGGA
+4490 
-4502 FSFPDKLVKT
+4502 
-4512 TETIMGDR
+4512 
-4520 EFDWRN
+4520 
-4526 TPFANRFVKNADE
+4526 
-4539 RTEYK
+4539 
-4544 SLNEQYFKLKDEMDV
+4544 
-4559 VKQQLKGFE
+4559 
-4568 KEADAGNEKYE
+4568 
-4579 KALLQLEDSK
+4579 
-4589 DYERLELFK
+4589 
-4598 DYEKE
+4598 
-4603 LKGLNDELKE
+4603 
-4613 LRMSPD
+4613 
-4619 YDKAEEKELQKEIAE
+4619 
-4634 QQRQLLDEMREIKK
+4634 

>member
-1 MSDRIKTLYGQL
+1 MCILQCL
-13 VRNGY
+13 GY
-18 DLGGY
+18 C
-23 EKFNA
+23 
-28 AMHDSNRRRS
+28 
-38 LYNQLVANRA
+38 
-48 DLGGYEKFSSVVETA
+48 
-63 PRTTP
+63 
-68 SAPQKKRDVVADTI
+68 
-82 NMLRT
+82 
-87 PSSQYTRPQP
+87 
-97 SKSAGTFE
+97 
-105 MPSKYDVYHN
+105 
-115 MPDAV
+115 
-120 KRYQTPTPLKPEAV
+120 
-134 MPSVPSGAAESVW
+134 
-147 AAADKAAG
+147 
-155 AEVRKKVDEG
+155 
-165 WSWDKILRMLS
+165 
-176 SGASVTGGLG
+176 
-186 DDNAQAIET
+186 
-195 TSVAHLKTHDL
+195 
-206 QKLSDQAWAALG
+206 
-218 SKQQQSIINDSY
+218 
-230 IYLKE
+230 
-235 QYPDAD
+235 
-241 DKALVDAAR
+241 
-250 KMARAKSDEQ
+250 
-260 MYNLAVEK
+260 
-268 NMPKSVGEFF
+268 PKS
-278 LRKAA
+278 
-283 AASSFGSLSKGY
+283 
-295 ASMMA
+295 
-300 GTRGDME
+300 
-307 AEDTAL
+307 
-313 QKYGAKHKV
+313 
-322 ADIAG
+322 
-327 SVAGFAVDPLTYAS
+327 
-341 GAVGGAATKVTLWAG
+341 
-356 GKVLSEAAARKMS
+356 
-369 QTLGGKL
+369 
-376 LLGAVSGAANFGTFE
+376 
-391 AGGEALNQYKWGGT
+391 
-405 LNVDPET
+405 
-412 GRYVVG
+412 YVR
-418 DFSLGKVA
+418 
-426 SQMGHGLTMGGLT
+426 
-439 GAFGTWLGNVSTK
+439 VST
-452 AAQATS
+452 QS
-458 STLGKLGVRAGEL
+458 NTL
-471 GVGLVGEG
+471 
-479 TIFATPEFIS
+479 TI
-489 TYGDYND
+489 
-496 VIKSVSDK
+496 
-504 NSPNYIADDKER
+504 
-516 SKYIAELKAQR
+516 
-527 GERMMDIWQDNL
+527 
-539 AMIAGFKAQH
+539 
-549 AIKSAGRTISELA
+549 
-562 ASRRGKV
+562 
-569 GFVERM
+569 
-575 GRMLDGHP
+575 
-583 SLALSKEEQT
+583 
-593 ELDKHGYG
+593 
-601 DLTQMVK
+601 
-608 EYKAYAQK
+608 
-616 DGDLPYNKITQLLND
+616 
-631 KNVSEAARAK
+631 AR
-641 MYYYVTG
+641 
-648 HSLPMSAVIA
+648 
-658 SNVIDNGDKT
+658 
-668 YTVQSLGDNGV
+668 
-679 ITSRTY
+679 
-685 GSRKRADYEKARI
+685 E
-698 DRQAELNGVAMAEQM
+698 
-713 FDNMDKAERLKAVCT
+713 
-728 RLAQDKGVSPETL
+728 
-741 LWLTRKDPKQMTAA
+741 
-755 EKRWIKEIEDA
+755 
-766 ANEDA
+766 
-771 PQGENATVR
+771 
-780 HIKGVILDEY
+780 
-790 GVDVDKA
+790 
-797 LRKAADSRT
+797 
-806 DAEKTA
+806 
-812 ISAYN
+812 
-817 NELAQAVA
+817 
-825 ERKNAI
+825 
-831 SQGETTDAYRRGYEA
+831 
-846 DTQGMRDAYVAQMY
+846 
-860 EPSEDNAETLR
+860 
-871 GVESQIM
+871 
-878 ESAKYQ
+878 
-884 AALERDEL
+884 
-892 TQMTHKD
+892 
-899 GSIHLAT
+899 
-906 LKEKDKDGNG
+906 
-916 KQVYIVDGDIVM
+916 
-928 KEDGSG
+928 
-934 IDADASSK
+934 
-942 SVIIYD
+942 
-948 PATGEKKMVSPTAVD
+948 
-963 GIESLGEVKTA
+963 
-974 EQREAEINAR
+974 
-984 MQDTIQRGKDWLEG
+984 
-998 NVANPVGMQIQLGD
+998 
-1012 GRIATIEAMHEDGKS
+1012 
-1027 AIATLPDGT
+1027 
-1036 QFLVPKDVL
+1036 
-1045 QRIVNNGQYA
+1045 
-1055 DYKARR
+1055 
-1061 DAEAGKREAEQDTE
+1061 
-1075 SAPETATEGGQP
+1075 
-1087 LPEESSPKE
+1087 
-1096 EESREY
+1096 
-1102 AQGDVFDVVVDGNK
+1102 
-1116 MHAEIVSPKDADG
+1116 
-1129 RFVVNVD
+1129 
-1136 DGESMRTLYVTPEE
+1136 
-1150 LAAMEYREE
+1150 
-1159 SSPKAEET
+1159 
-1167 RLATEGSSEKAL
+1167 
-1179 ERGEQPTEEHTPTAL
+1179 
-1194 ERIPRDEKGN
+1194 
-1204 AQFHD
+1204 
-1209 VDTETA
+1209 
-1215 WDGLVEMSG
+1215 
-1224 NEETAHRVAE
+1224 
-1234 ASLANAERKLK
+1234 K

-1250 KEKGETPEELL
+1250 KEEGETPEELL
-1261 RSIRENEAAVA
+1261 RSIKENEKAVA
-1272 EAQRTVDA
+1272 EAQRVVDA

-1286 EKSRREEAA
+1286 EESRREAAA

-1321 AEEKARIEA
+1321 AEE
-1330 EKKEAERIA
+1330 
-1339 AEKAEE
+1339 

-1356 EERIAKQK
+1356 EERKAKEEERKERDENGQPFVVSSDGTTTFGEITEDTGLTVAPIKLSEGVADEMGNGYGLRHIEARHGDQIRK
-1364 AEEKTEEAESDKEE
+1364 AGFSSVEEFIEQVAKNYDVIKEGSDRNGNKTYRLLLTDKHNNTLMIELSKDGSYWNVNTAGVFKKSYGKDKKEVYNRHTTVKQSAETAETSQADEHSGTQSTSRMNVPTTSADKGTTLQEDQQTSDKENTKKVADSEGENTLKAKIE
-1378 AEKQMDDEEPKPV
+1378 AASADVNTEPTEA
-1391 GSGVFGNIYN
+1391 
-1401 QFKGKVKEAFD
+1401 QKEAGNYKKGHVQVGTFD
-1412 FLMKHKGGDLLGV
+1412 ITIEQPEGSIRRGTDADGKKWEIKMHNTYGYFRGTEGVDGDHIDVFLSNDIDGWNGRKVFVVDQYNPDGTFDEHKVMLGFNDMDEAKSDYLANYEKGWENGRRITVSTTNLEDFEKWIDSSHRKTKPFSEYSSVNKETVATDKGG
-1425 FHRKDVGDI
+1425 
-1434 DLVWGDENG
+1434 E
-1443 GLAHILNKH
+1443 
-1452 VGEGKSFANVDEAMS
+1452 
-1467 HIQNIIGTGKNDFED
+1467 
-1482 GDKIVFRKGSELVT
+1482 
-1496 VRKNF
+1496 
-1501 REGGKK
+1501 
-1507 IADKNWVLTA
+1507 
-1517 YDKEAADN
+1517 
-1525 GNRVTTKV
+1525 
-1533 IEGKAT
+1533 
-1539 PHTASIGKGS
+1539 
-1549 KKAEKKQKKQSVFD
+1549 KAEKKQKKQSVFD

-1579 AEDDSAL
+1579 AD
-1586 GQATRAV
+1586 
-1593 GKKKKVNL
+1593 
-1601 FKYTASK
+1601 
-1608 IISYPALRG
+1608 
-1617 VHYANGYAYAS
+1617 
-1628 DGYIL
+1628 
-1633 FKEKAD
+1633 
-1639 YPKEW
+1639 
-1644 EGTTRDKDGNLIDGK
+1644 
-1659 YPDTEKAIHRLV
+1659 
-1671 HIPDKEAVSLPS
+1671 
-1683 KEVLDF
+1683 
-1689 AIAASKKLKGEA
+1689 
-1701 IPVAIDGIFFNAVNL
+1701 
-1716 KKFLEAVASK
+1716 
-1726 GMDKV
+1726 
-1731 VYRHPMLYATNGK
+1731 
-1744 DEIVMMPTVNTL
+1744 
-1756 EGALDIADRME
+1756 
-1767 SAGLPKE
+1767 
-1774 QIDAWKAHIE
+1774 
-1784 AADKKMSLEDFKK
+1784 
-1797 AVENAKKEGVR
+1797 
-1808 HTEAEKPKE
+1808 KPK
-1817 QPLTEAERKDAE
+1817 QKPLTEAERKDAE

-1850 IDADKKVIR
+1850 IDADRKVIR

-1879 VRRMI
+1879 VKRMD
-1884 GGKFRALQKAAK
+1884 GGKFKALQKAAM

-1904 NERIGKK
+1904 NERIEKK

-1918 EGKLAEEVTCDIVG
+1918 EGKLSEEVTCDIVG
-1932 EALNNNDAL
+1932 EALNNKVAL
-1941 KRLAESLRGER
+1941 KRLAESLRGEK
-1952 GILARLRDAVVR
+1952 GIIARLRDAVAR

-1972 GDKEGVRRMK
+1972 GNKEGVRRMK
-1982 AADKLLAELESALKE
+1982 AADKLLAEFESALKE
-1997 GVAPEQVKPEGVDRS
+1997 DVASGQANTEGVDRS
-2012 EREGKKDDKT
+2012 VRESGDEPENKR
-2022 LYGVHNISEDKLR
+2022 R
-2035 KAMKL
+2035 K
-2040 GGLANPSMAVVD
+2040 
-2052 KDKGTHEGFGAISLI
+2052 
-2067 APSSLVDKQTGHT
+2067 
-2080 AGTWITDA
+2080 
-2088 YTQRYPSVERVMSD
+2088 
-2102 KGYEKFKSWVDGLDF
+2102 DF
-2117 AEKEKKEIMRQA
+2117 AERFGVDESYVSDYANGMAQKNTGKAARARRSMERQIYLANAGKTSKLSDIAKSLKPFRAALKEAFGDLDALIDEYRKLFEEERNMMEAARKKAEDEAAARKRHLDELSLLTDGQIDSRYAEALEKGDETEAREMLDEVARRKGYGDENNEYRMQHRAPSNPGYESDEARRNDIENGPDVNLEDIALGYNRQPDDYFTNPRGYGNDTPHGRES
-2129 TDAMESDKDLAWELM
+2129 TDAVANALSSI
-2144 YLREK
+2144 RQ
-2149 GVDVKGYTSEVDYPW
+2149 GGRDV
-2164 EKIIEEYPSVEDII
+2164 
-2178 KAMDHNAELKETVTK
+2178 TV
-2193 LAKVEITVPIY
+2193 KVYRAVPTTM
-2204 KAVSADVRRRFK
+2204 K
-2216 EETGEN
+2216 
-2222 ASPLNPIIRKR
+2222 
-2233 THDIYNRDYAPKL
+2233 
-2246 LDENGMPKASDVRK
+2246 
-2260 VIGQMVEKY
+2260 
-2269 NATKKVDF
+2269 
-2277 NKSKSK
+2277 
-2283 ASTYVHDNGL
+2283 
-2293 YADYLKWQ
+2293 
-2301 EGKLEEF
+2301 EGKLRNGDWVTLSRRYAEMHGNHALNGKYRIMEDEVPAKDIWWDGNDVNEF
-2308 GTQGRIFRGYKND
+2308 GYDNGEDYKYKNVKNNRKSD
-2321 GTRKYVP
+2321 DLVTRDDKG
-2328 ETLSNVSKAM
+2328 NVIPPSKRFNQRKADERYSRRESKA
-2338 KEESQGQTNGSEY
+2338 
-2351 TSFGSFIAKLA
+2351 
-2362 PRVDSKEEMRGS
+2362 
-2374 KSRLD
+2374 
-2379 ADEAKQEFYEK
+2379 
-2390 WESTYYDLAK
+2390 
-2400 ELHSDV
+2400 
-2406 FSGEARLHDI
+2406 
-2416 VLQSDPK
+2416 
-2423 RYAKKEY
+2423 
-2430 GITLS
+2430 
-2435 PSFLKRLEALKK
+2435 
-2447 AIREDLKS
+2447 
-2455 AYFETKFERPV
+2455 
-2466 MLNEFAAAVVPK
+2466 
-2478 GIGDDVRKG
+2478 
-2487 LEDAGLVLYEY
+2487 
-2498 DPAKKGDRERAA
+2498 
-2510 NEASASDGIRFNRSE
+2510 
-2525 KTELTAEEREL
+2525 LTAEEREL

-2575 EKGATEADKAEEAS
+2575 EKGATEADKAEEVS
-2589 TRLDNLSVARRMEGA
+2589 TRLDNLSVARRMEEAG
-2604 EKDAKAIKMATGW
+2604 KDAKTIKMATGW
-2617 ERGTDGKWR
+2617 ERGSDGKWR

-2633 LKPFEEWMNKKNLK
+2633 PKPFEEWMNKKNLK

-2734 VSPNAFRPDAPVGK
+2734 VSPNAFSPDAPIGK

-2822 TEEERK
+2822 TEEERR

-2915 SVLWEEVKELY
+2915 SVLWEEVKESY

-2954 EARRVADGDGGVF
+2954 EARRVADGEGGVF
-2967 TKAKAMAALENV
+2967 TKAKAIETLERV
-2979 KNAIARFWE
+2979 KETIARFWE
-2988 GVARMF
+2988 GVARVF

-3042 FSGGGLLEAGLKGA
+3042 FSGGGLLEAGLKGV

-3309 VTGLPDTYKMPETDQ
+3309 VTGLPDSYKMPETDQ

-3397 GKELSME
+3397 GRELTAE
-3404 QKAVVDVFSGKSD
+3404 QKAVVDVFSGEKD
-3417 NQKFSVERED
+3417 NQKFSVERN
-3427 GKKQT
+3427 GVKQQF
-3432 YLLKQGNEEKA
+3432 LLKQGQEDKA
-3443 GAKHSLYRHYG
+3443 GAKHSLFKHYG
-3454 TNTGV
+3454 TTVGV
-3459 ITADDVLKIPQV
+3459 IEAKDIINIPKI
-3471 LERGERIEKAKGGK
+3471 LERGEKMEKSKGGK
-3485 KMAVYTM
+3485 TMAVYTM
-3492 DVDGAKFTVY
+3492 DIDGVKYTVL
-3502 TRIGKD
+3502 TRVGKNN
-3508 YETIDDFYSN
+3508 EIVDDFYSN
-3518 KKGSERYVLRNTDGV
+3518 KKGSESSVYRNVENID
-3533 NNTPEGAHNPDSEP
+3533 NTPEGARRKDSEP

-3567 DGKKGSDST
+3567 DGKKGSDSIY
-3576 DRSVRENPKNE
+3576 RSVRENPKNE
-3587 DKPRYS
+3587 DKPRFS

-3650 MSAIDHASGNKRYIE
+3650 MYAIDHASGNKRYIE

-3789 IDEQMEVTDNQ
+3789 IDEQMEATDNQ

-3825 DDIRKAFESNPS
+3825 DDIRKTFENNPS

-3980 FPDNIDANDSA
+3980 FPDNIGANDSA

-4003 KMEQRAENFPNL
+4003 KMEQMAEKHPDL
-4015 VIRSNEAPDIPYK
+4015 VQRSNEAPDIPYK

-4076 IGKVFEGAEAL
+4076 VGKVFEGAEAL

-4126 GGFFNLNFAKY
+4126 GGSFNFNFAKY

-4147 RYNKGSLDTSNETHR
+4147 SYNKGSLDTSNETHR

-4202 QIWGGLSDAVD
+4202 QIWGGLNDAID

-4255 GSGSKFMGAEGQTKA
+4255 GSGRELVERQ
-4270 GNAAAFVSGA
+4270 
-4280 GRGLYIF
+4280 RR
-4287 WNAGL
+4287 
-4292 QGLTNFSRQIGRHPG
+4292 NFSF
-4307 RALTLASL
+4307 L
-4315 LFGFGALMSYLGNR
+4315 
-4329 DDDDENNYF
+4329 
-4338 NLPKYIR
+4338 
-4345 RSNVCYK
+4345 
-4352 IGDLFVTIPLPVEYR
+4352 
-4367 AFYGL
+4367 
-4372 GELASSTLAGK
+4372 
-4383 EDGTTKDI
+4383 
-4391 AKEAVS
+4391 
-4397 QVSQLFPIDFVE
+4397 
-4409 GGGGLHALIPSA
+4409 
-4421 VKPIVEAETNTAWTG
+4421 
-4436 LPIYKDNDFN
+4436 
-4446 KNMPEYTKVYKTA
+4446 
-4459 NGYLVEIA
+4459 
-4467 RALNDATGG
+4467 
-4476 NKYKKGFI
+4476 
-4484 DINPAK
+4484 
-4490 MEYVLKGMLGGA
+4490 
-4502 FSFPDKLVKT
+4502 
-4512 TETIMGDR
+4512 
-4520 EFDWRN
+4520 
-4526 TPFANRFVKNADE
+4526 
-4539 RTEYK
+4539 
-4544 SLNEQYFKLKDEMDV
+4544 
-4559 VKQQLKGFE
+4559 
-4568 KEADAGNEKYE
+4568 
-4579 KALLQLEDSK
+4579 
-4589 DYERLELFK
+4589 
-4598 DYEKE
+4598 
-4603 LKGLNDELKE
+4603 
-4613 LRMSPD
+4613 
-4619 YDKAEEKELQKEIAE
+4619 
-4634 QQRQLLDEMREIKK
+4634 

>member
-1 MSDRIKTLYGQL
+1 MCILQCL
-13 VRNGY
+13 GY
-18 DLGGY
+18 C
-23 EKFNA
+23 
-28 AMHDSNRRRS
+28 
-38 LYNQLVANRA
+38 
-48 DLGGYEKFSSVVETA
+48 
-63 PRTTP
+63 
-68 SAPQKKRDVVADTI
+68 
-82 NMLRT
+82 
-87 PSSQYTRPQP
+87 
-97 SKSAGTFE
+97 
-105 MPSKYDVYHN
+105 
-115 MPDAV
+115 
-120 KRYQTPTPLKPEAV
+120 
-134 MPSVPSGAAESVW
+134 
-147 AAADKAAG
+147 
-155 AEVRKKVDEG
+155 
-165 WSWDKILRMLS
+165 
-176 SGASVTGGLG
+176 
-186 DDNAQAIET
+186 
-195 TSVAHLKTHDL
+195 
-206 QKLSDQAWAALG
+206 
-218 SKQQQSIINDSY
+218 
-230 IYLKE
+230 
-235 QYPDAD
+235 
-241 DKALVDAAR
+241 
-250 KMARAKSDEQ
+250 
-260 MYNLAVEK
+260 
-268 NMPKSVGEFF
+268 PKS
-278 LRKAA
+278 
-283 AASSFGSLSKGY
+283 
-295 ASMMA
+295 
-300 GTRGDME
+300 
-307 AEDTAL
+307 
-313 QKYGAKHKV
+313 
-322 ADIAG
+322 
-327 SVAGFAVDPLTYAS
+327 
-341 GAVGGAATKVTLWAG
+341 
-356 GKVLSEAAARKMS
+356 
-369 QTLGGKL
+369 
-376 LLGAVSGAANFGTFE
+376 
-391 AGGEALNQYKWGGT
+391 
-405 LNVDPET
+405 
-412 GRYVVG
+412 YVRV
-418 DFSLGKVA
+418 
-426 SQMGHGLTMGGLT
+426 
-439 GAFGTWLGNVSTK
+439 
-452 AAQATS
+452 
-458 STLGKLGVRAGEL
+458 
-471 GVGLVGEG
+471 
-479 TIFATPEFIS
+479 
-489 TYGDYND
+489 
-496 VIKSVSDK
+496 
-504 NSPNYIADDKER
+504 
-516 SKYIAELKAQR
+516 
-527 GERMMDIWQDNL
+527 
-539 AMIAGFKAQH
+539 
-549 AIKSAGRTISELA
+549 
-562 ASRRGKV
+562 
-569 GFVERM
+569 
-575 GRMLDGHP
+575 
-583 SLALSKEEQT
+583 
-593 ELDKHGYG
+593 
-601 DLTQMVK
+601 LTQS
-608 EYKAYAQK
+608 
-616 DGDLPYNKITQLLND
+616 DTLTI
-631 KNVSEAARAK
+631 AR
-641 MYYYVTG
+641 
-648 HSLPMSAVIA
+648 
-658 SNVIDNGDKT
+658 
-668 YTVQSLGDNGV
+668 
-679 ITSRTY
+679 
-685 GSRKRADYEKARI
+685 E
-698 DRQAELNGVAMAEQM
+698 
-713 FDNMDKAERLKAVCT
+713 
-728 RLAQDKGVSPETL
+728 
-741 LWLTRKDPKQMTAA
+741 
-755 EKRWIKEIEDA
+755 
-766 ANEDA
+766 
-771 PQGENATVR
+771 
-780 HIKGVILDEY
+780 
-790 GVDVDKA
+790 
-797 LRKAADSRT
+797 
-806 DAEKTA
+806 
-812 ISAYN
+812 
-817 NELAQAVA
+817 
-825 ERKNAI
+825 
-831 SQGETTDAYRRGYEA
+831 
-846 DTQGMRDAYVAQMY
+846 
-860 EPSEDNAETLR
+860 
-871 GVESQIM
+871 
-878 ESAKYQ
+878 
-884 AALERDEL
+884 
-892 TQMTHKD
+892 
-899 GSIHLAT
+899 
-906 LKEKDKDGNG
+906 
-916 KQVYIVDGDIVM
+916 
-928 KEDGSG
+928 
-934 IDADASSK
+934 
-942 SVIIYD
+942 
-948 PATGEKKMVSPTAVD
+948 
-963 GIESLGEVKTA
+963 
-974 EQREAEINAR
+974 
-984 MQDTIQRGKDWLEG
+984 
-998 NVANPVGMQIQLGD
+998 
-1012 GRIATIEAMHEDGKS
+1012 
-1027 AIATLPDGT
+1027 
-1036 QFLVPKDVL
+1036 
-1045 QRIVNNGQYA
+1045 
-1055 DYKARR
+1055 
-1061 DAEAGKREAEQDTE
+1061 
-1075 SAPETATEGGQP
+1075 
-1087 LPEESSPKE
+1087 
-1096 EESREY
+1096 
-1102 AQGDVFDVVVDGNK
+1102 
-1116 MHAEIVSPKDADG
+1116 
-1129 RFVVNVD
+1129 
-1136 DGESMRTLYVTPEE
+1136 
-1150 LAAMEYREE
+1150 
-1159 SSPKAEET
+1159 
-1167 RLATEGSSEKAL
+1167 
-1179 ERGEQPTEEHTPTAL
+1179 
-1194 ERIPRDEKGN
+1194 
-1204 AQFHD
+1204 
-1209 VDTETA
+1209 
-1215 WDGLVEMSG
+1215 
-1224 NEETAHRVAE
+1224 
-1234 ASLANAERKLK
+1234 K

-1261 RSIRENEAAVA
+1261 RSIKENEAAVA
-1272 EAQRTVDA
+1272 EAQRVVDA

-1286 EKSRREEAA
+1286 EKASREEAA

-1321 AEEKARIEA
+1321 KEEKTRIEA

-1356 EERIAKQK
+1356 E
-1364 AEEKTEEAESDKEE
+1364 KTAEAESDKEE
-1378 AEKQMDDEEPKPV
+1378 AEKRMDDEEPKPL

-1434 DLVWGDENG
+1434 DLVWGDHGG
-1443 GLAHILNKH
+1443 GLAHIIRRHIIEQNDFK
-1452 VGEGKSFANVDEAMS
+1452 NVDE
-1467 HIQNIIGTGKNDFED
+1467 IQ
-1482 GDKIVFRKGSELVT
+1482 
-1496 VRKNF
+1496 
-1501 REGGKK
+1501 
-1507 IADKNWVLTA
+1507 
-1517 YDKEAADN
+1517 
-1525 GNRVTTKV
+1525 KV
-1533 IEGKAT
+1533 IEDVIRNGLIVRENKDKINIEYNGYRVSIKKTIRDSKGNVVENKNWIVTAFDKSKPKHEKRNPSSSETLTTPSANQKADGVT
-1539 PHTASIGKGS
+1539 LPSNEDSIDKGS

-1563 KAKEIADK
+1563 KAKEITDK
-1571 EEKKRKAE
+1571 EDKKRKAE
-1579 AEDDSAL
+1579 AEDDSVL

-1593 GKKKKVNL
+1593 GKKKKVNR
-1601 FKYTASK
+1601 FKYTASEK
-1608 IISYPALRG
+1608 ISNLTLRG

-1659 YPDTEKAIHRLV
+1659 YPDAEKAIHRLV
-1671 HIPDKEAVSLPS
+1671 HIPDKEVESLPS
-1683 KEVLDF
+1683 KGVLDF
-1689 AIAASKKLKGEA
+1689 AIAAGKKLKVEA
-1701 IPVAIDGIFFNAVNL
+1701 IPVAVDGIFFNAVAL

-1726 GMDKV
+1726 GMDRV

-1767 SAGLPKE
+1767 RAGLPKE

-1784 AADKKMSLEDFKK
+1784 AADKKMSFEDFKK
-1797 AVENAKKEGVR
+1797 AVENAKKEGDK
-1808 HTEAEKPKE
+1808 AERPKQKE
-1817 QPLTEAERKDAE
+1817 LTEAERKDAE

-1865 NPLVQVLGHEVAHG
+1865 NPLVQVLGHEVTHG

-1884 GGKFRALQKAAK
+1884 GGKFRALQKAAM

-1904 NERIGKK
+1904 NERIEKK

-1932 EALNNNDAL
+1932 EALNDKEAL
-1941 KRLAESLRGER
+1941 KRLAESLRGEK
-1952 GILARLRDAVVR
+1952 GILARLRDAVAR

-1982 AADKLLAELESALKE
+1982 AADKLLAEFESALKE

-2012 EREGKKDDKT
+2012 VRE
-2022 LYGVHNISEDKLR
+2022 S
-2035 KAMKL
+2035 
-2040 GGLANPSMAVVD
+2040 
-2052 KDKGTHEGFGAISLI
+2052 
-2067 APSSLVDKQTGHT
+2067 
-2080 AGTWITDA
+2080 
-2088 YTQRYPSVERVMSD
+2088 
-2102 KGYEKFKSWVDGLDF
+2102 
-2117 AEKEKKEIMRQA
+2117 
-2129 TDAMESDKDLAWELM
+2129 
-2144 YLREK
+2144 
-2149 GVDVKGYTSEVDYPW
+2149 
-2164 EKIIEEYPSVEDII
+2164 
-2178 KAMDHNAELKETVTK
+2178 
-2193 LAKVEITVPIY
+2193 
-2204 KAVSADVRRRFK
+2204 
-2216 EETGEN
+2216 
-2222 ASPLNPIIRKR
+2222 
-2233 THDIYNRDYAPKL
+2233 
-2246 LDENGMPKASDVRK
+2246 
-2260 VIGQMVEKY
+2260 
-2269 NATKKVDF
+2269 
-2277 NKSKSK
+2277 
-2283 ASTYVHDNGL
+2283 
-2293 YADYLKWQ
+2293 
-2301 EGKLEEF
+2301 
-2308 GTQGRIFRGYKND
+2308 
-2321 GTRKYVP
+2321 
-2328 ETLSNVSKAM
+2328 
-2338 KEESQGQTNGSEY
+2338 
-2351 TSFGSFIAKLA
+2351 
-2362 PRVDSKEEMRGS
+2362 
-2374 KSRLD
+2374 
-2379 ADEAKQEFYEK
+2379 
-2390 WESTYYDLAK
+2390 
-2400 ELHSDV
+2400 
-2406 FSGEARLHDI
+2406 
-2416 VLQSDPK
+2416 
-2423 RYAKKEY
+2423 
-2430 GITLS
+2430 
-2435 PSFLKRLEALKK
+2435 
-2447 AIREDLKS
+2447 
-2455 AYFETKFERPV
+2455 
-2466 MLNEFAAAVVPK
+2466 
-2478 GIGDDVRKG
+2478 
-2487 LEDAGLVLYEY
+2487 
-2498 DPAKKGDRERAA
+2498 
-2510 NEASASDGIRFNRSE
+2510 RSE

-2565 NERTRNMFVG
+2565 NERTRMMGAKQKRALETATIAAEATNNATVISSADGAKIQNNLGTLATNYEKIANKTRGFITDLSHALGLKQHESSQYGTFETPDGKRITIRVSNHNARVSNFDKNNESEGISIVISSHKNKGLHNDGNAHIIEYFYPKRALENAEGKPLAEMIRSVSDALAG
-2575 EKGATEADKAEEAS
+2575 EEFKDTTGLAEREEVNGSSVREHRVYHGSGADFDAFDHSHMGEGEGAQAYGWGTYVTEVEGIGRTYAIQNTTTHNDALRALQHDVDAISDQLNRHRDDLKYDEEQLKRANEWRAEAELDYELFKDEAEELKEKYGESSPKYRNHLFNDIYTDEMKRAQS
-2589 TRLDNLSVARRMEGA
+2589 SV
-2604 EKDAKAIKMATGW
+2604 
-2617 ERGTDGKWR
+2617 
-2626 YETSDIK
+2626 
-2633 LKPFEEWMNKKNLK
+2633 
-2647 LGDIIDSD
+2647 
-2655 SGLFEMY
+2655 
-2662 PELKDFKVTRGKG
+2662 
-2675 KSTNAAIYTGLG
+2675 KST
-2687 KIEINF
+2687 EE
-2693 SKFKPYMSIPSNREK
+2693 SIQYRKEK
-2708 IDGILHRVINH
+2708 IAEL
-2719 EIQHAIQDSEGFAQG
+2719 
-2734 VSPNAFRPDAPVGK
+2734 
-2748 LREMEEADGRMVE
+2748 
-2761 RYNAMSYTEKAL
+2761 EKAL
-2773 GEGVRLKERILENRK
+2773 KDKQAEIDELPKEFPRHLYTVEIPEDNGGNYLDWNGHPAESLLKGVGSFLESNGFERVQDNPVRYEKGESSVVLNPNATGADLYAELREALGSDKK
-2788 EYNALASKYR
+2788 ASQALAELGCIGIKYPADNMR
-2798 FGMDGYTR
+2798 GG
-2806 AAGEV
+2806 
-2811 EARNTE
+2811 
-2817 KRIGM
+2817 
-2822 TEEERK
+2822 
-2828 ASLASETEDVARED
+2828 RED
-2842 QILLGVD
+2842 GAKNYVIFNEND
-2849 NADGEQRFL
+2849 AKITDHTRFL

-2904 QWSHTVKELKN
+2904 QWNHTVKELKN

-3004 LADMAMKDLLDSKNP
+3004 LADMAMKDLLDSKSP

-3042 FSGGGLLEAGLKGA
+3042 FSGGGLLEAGLKGV

-3372 NLEERTRAMGSR
+3372 NLEERTRAMAVKKANDRFNEELELQVKGELEEGHVYKLGMPSEILLSTGVPNLPIQMSAQR
-3384 VEKRMADVAQKLE
+3384 LEDKATKFGHNFDIAEVKDLVNAIQKPIAIFEYGDRNKSQNLIVEIQKDGKNFIIGLSLNPVVKGKALEINSVRNVFPKDNAEWLNWISQNKLLYADKEKIQALIDKQQTNLADV
-3397 GKELSME
+3397 
-3404 QKAVVDVFSGKSD
+3404 
-3417 NQKFSVERED
+3417 N
-3427 GKKQT
+3427 
-3432 YLLKQGNEEKA
+3432 YLNL
-3443 GAKHSLYRHYG
+3443 
-3454 TNTGV
+3454 
-3459 ITADDVLKIPQV
+3459 DDV
-3471 LERGERIEKAKGGK
+3471 AKK
-3485 KMAVYTM
+3485 V
-3492 DVDGAKFTVY
+3492 
-3502 TRIGKD
+3502 KD
-3508 YETIDDFYSN
+3508 FEN
-3518 KKGSERYVLRNTDGV
+3518 
-3533 NNTPEGAHNPDSEP
+3533 
-3547 SAKVEDK
+3547 
-3554 SESPKLFGEEIID
+3554 PKLF
-3567 DGKKGSDST
+3567 DGKISEVDKKGSDSI
-3576 DRSVRENPKNE
+3576 DRSVRENPKSE
-3587 DKPRYS
+3587 EPRFS

-3789 IDEQMEVTDNQ
+3789 IDEQMKATDDQ
-3800 LLLHYLGGQK
+3800 LLLRKLGGQK
-3810 KRLKVDLL
+3810 KRLMVDLL

-3980 FPDNIDANDSA
+3980 FPDNIGANDSA
-3991 SVVAQKMKAFED
+3991 SVVAKKMEAFED
-4003 KMEQRAENFPNL
+4003 KMKQMAEKHPDL
-4015 VIRSNEAPDIPYK
+4015 VQRSNEAPDIPYK

-4076 IGKVFEGAEAL
+4076 VGKVFEGAEAL

-4126 GGFFNLNFAKY
+4126 GGSFNLNFAKY

-4202 QIWGGLSDAVD
+4202 QIWGGLGDAVD

-4255 GSGSKFMGAEGQTKA
+4255 GSGRNWWKDNVGTSRFYDTEIGLVEINRASVGSSLAHRYSQVKLDVITSLAEGFN
-4270 GNAAAFVSGA
+4270 NAVYFGSM
-4280 GRGLYIF
+4280 
-4287 WNAGL
+4287 
-4292 QGLTNFSRQIGRHPG
+4292 QDFSRQEGVKSHYFAYPIN
-4307 RALTLASL
+4307 
-4315 LFGFGALMSYLGNR
+4315 YNGNR
-4329 DDDDENNYF
+4329 NYVF
-4338 NLPKYIR
+4338 
-4345 RSNVCYK
+4345 C
-4352 IGDLFVTIPLPVEYR
+4352 R
-4367 AFYGL
+4367 AMQD
-4372 GELASSTLAGK
+4372 A
-4383 EDGTTKDI
+4383 
-4391 AKEAVS
+4391 
-4397 QVSQLFPIDFVE
+4397 
-4409 GGGGLHALIPSA
+4409 
-4421 VKPIVEAETNTAWTG
+4421 
-4436 LPIYKDNDFN
+4436 N
-4446 KNMPEYTKVYKTA
+4446 KSR
-4459 NGYLVEIA
+4459 L
-4467 RALNDATGG
+4467 
-4476 NKYKKGFI
+4476 
-4484 DINPAK
+4484 
-4490 MEYVLKGMLGGA
+4490 YVHEVF
-4502 FSFPDKLVKT
+4502 FS
-4512 TETIMGDR
+4512 G
-4520 EFDWRN
+4520 
-4526 TPFANRFVKNADE
+4526 
-4539 RTEYK
+4539 
-4544 SLNEQYFKLKDEMDV
+4544 
-4559 VKQQLKGFE
+4559 
-4568 KEADAGNEKYE
+4568 
-4579 KALLQLEDSK
+4579 
-4589 DYERLELFK
+4589 
-4598 DYEKE
+4598 
-4603 LKGLNDELKE
+4603 
-4613 LRMSPD
+4613 
-4619 YDKAEEKELQKEIAE
+4619 
-4634 QQRQLLDEMREIKK
+4634 